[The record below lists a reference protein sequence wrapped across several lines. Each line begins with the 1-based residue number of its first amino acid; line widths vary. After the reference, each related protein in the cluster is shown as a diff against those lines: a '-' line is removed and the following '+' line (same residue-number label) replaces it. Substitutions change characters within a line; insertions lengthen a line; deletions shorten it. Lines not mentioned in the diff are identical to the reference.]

1 MKTSRIL
8 AAALLA
14 VGSGLALH
22 AANAQQA
29 GLHRT
34 DLLQQ
39 DIGLPGREAI
49 QVRVD
54 FDGGAV
60 SIKHSHPGE
69 EVAYVLEGDGG
80 AVSIK
85 HSHPG
90 EEVAYVLE
98 GSLEYQLEGRAPVT
112 LNAGEALFIPA
123 GVAHVARNV
132 GSGKASELATYIVE
146 KGSPLVVPAE

>member
-54 FDGGAV
+54 F
-60 SIKHSHPGE
+60 
-69 EVAYVLEGDGG
+69 DGG

>member
-8 AAALLA
+8 AAALLV
-14 VGSGLALH
+14 VGSGLALQ
-22 AANAQQA
+22 AAKAQQA

-34 DLLQQ
+34 DLLQHDLGQ
-39 DIGLPGREAI
+39 PGRETV

-54 FDGGAV
+54 FD
-60 SIKHSHPGE
+60 P
-69 EVAYVLEGDGG
+69 G

-112 LNAGEALFIPA
+112 LHAGDALFIPA
-123 GVAHVARNV
+123 GRLISRKRRQRQGIGARDI
-132 GSGKASELATYIVE
+132 YRR
-146 KGSPLVVPAE
+146 KGSPLVVPVK